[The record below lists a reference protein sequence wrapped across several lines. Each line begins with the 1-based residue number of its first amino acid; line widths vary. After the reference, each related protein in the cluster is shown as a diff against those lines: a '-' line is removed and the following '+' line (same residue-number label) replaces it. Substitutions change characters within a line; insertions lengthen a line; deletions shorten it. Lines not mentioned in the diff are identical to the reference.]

1 MKRLIDLSHRI
12 DNQTIGF
19 PNAPVPEITE
29 YQEIKDSR
37 FIYNADS
44 SYHIGQINI
53 VANTGTYI
61 DVPFHRYDYGKDLA
75 DIRLENVADLEG
87 IKITVPKNVKAI
99 GSDFFVNRNL
109 ENRCVLIETGWSQ
122 FWGTRDYFNNAPY
135 LTEDAAV
142 YLMDKRVKMVG
153 IESCNIDNIED
164 ASRPAHSILLDDDIF
179 ILEHLVHLEKLPAE
193 GFRFFAVP
201 PKITGLGSF
210 PVRAFALV
218 EL

>member
-1 MKRLIDLSHRI
+1 MI
-12 DNQTIGF
+12 
-19 PNAPVPEITE
+19 
-29 YQEIKDSR
+29 
-37 FIYNADS
+37 
-44 SYHIGQINI
+44 
-53 VANTGTYI
+53 ANTGTYI

-87 IKITVPKNVKAI
+87 IKITVPKDVKAI
-99 GSDFFVNRNL
+99 GSDFFVNRKL

-164 ASRPAHSILLDDDIF
+164 ANRPAHSILLDDDIF